1 MLTIFATAASFIYF
15 WTIYDDGLHLLS
27 SARHE
32 KVAAY
37 IYCKLGVGLE
47 FIM

>member
-32 KVAAY
+32 ILQTRSGTG
-37 IYCKLGVGLE
+37 IYYVGS
-47 FIM
+47 